1 MPIKILLADKSITI
15 QKVVEMLF
23 SGKEYEV
30 LCVSDG
36 ETALGEA
43 QRVMPDVVLADVDL
57 PRIDGY
63 SFAARLKQEAAL
75 ARTPVILMMSRDDVF
90 DANKASQASIIDH
103 IAKPFE
109 SQELIGKVRK
119 AVSAAAPRLAEPAA
133 AAARPVSAAP
143 PQKSPA
149 APMAPPASVVSTKPA
164 TRPKQ
169 APPANIFD
177 IIQEAP
183 THADLKRTSP
193 PPEEEGVFE
202 VEPVVEIEEPLAR
215 EVERALPVGEK
226 AMEEMRAG
234 LGLSGKGEQAQPEI
248 VNFESLD
255 MATSAADEYRPQ
267 QAPPRRPVPDSFA
280 PREYVPPP
288 PEPGAAAPVSAMSE
302 ERLRSIAEETI
313 SRVAREY
320 FKSTSPVQSPKVSED
335 TVRRGIEEAVSK
347 IAREIAREVIEK
359 VAWEVIPDLAEML
372 IKAEIERLKVET

>member
-36 ETALGEA
+36 EAALSEA
-43 QRVMPDVVLADVDL
+43 RRTMPDVVLADIDL

-75 ARTPVILMMSRDDVF
+75 ARTPVILMMSRDDIF
-90 DANKASQASIIDH
+90 DANKAGQTSVVDH

-119 AVSAAAPRLAEPAA
+119 AVSAAPPRPAEPAA
-133 AAARPVSAAP
+133 VVRPAAAQQQRP
-143 PQKSPA
+143 PA
-149 APMAPPASVVSTKPA
+149 APTAPPAPVVPTTPA
-164 TRPKQ
+164 ARPKQ
-169 APPANIFD
+169 APPADIFD

-193 PPEEEGVFE
+193 PPPKEEDVYE

-215 EVERALPVGEK
+215 EVARALPVGEK

-234 LGLSGKGEQAQPEI
+234 LGLGKGEQAQSEI

-255 MATSAADEYRPQ
+255 MATAEADEYKPPQ
-267 QAPPRRPVPDSFA
+267 EPQRRPVPDSFV

-288 PEPGAAAPVSAMSE
+288 SEPGTAAPAAISDE
-302 ERLRSIAEETI
+302 QLRNMVEAS
-313 SRVAREY
+313 VAR
-320 FKSTSPVQSPKVSED
+320 
-335 TVRRGIEEAVSK
+335 

-372 IKAEIERLKVET
+372 IKAEIERLKAES

>member
-36 ETALGEA
+36 ETALSEA
-43 QRVMPDVVLADVDL
+43 KRIMPDVVLADIDL

-63 SFAARLKQEAAL
+63 SFAARLKQETEL
-75 ARTPVILMMSRDDVF
+75 ARTPVILMLSRDDIF
-90 DANKASQASIIDH
+90 DANKAGQALVVDH

-119 AVSAAAPRLAEPAA
+119 AVSAAPPRPAEQAA
-133 AAARPVSAAP
+133 AAP
-143 PQKSPA
+143 PP
-149 APMAPPASVVSTKPA
+149 PPAQPQRPPSSAVPTQPVKP
-164 TRPKQ
+164 RQ
-169 APPANIFD
+169 APPADIFD

-183 THADLKRTSP
+183 SRADLKRVSQP
-193 PPEEEGVFE
+193 RPEDEEVYE
-202 VEPVVEIEEPLAR
+202 VEPVVEIEEPLTR
-215 EVERALPVGEK
+215 EVAHALPVGEK

-234 LGLSGKGEQAQPEI
+234 LGLGAKGVQAQSEI

-255 MATSAADEYRPQ
+255 MATAAAGEYQPE
-267 QAPPRRPVPDSFA
+267 QAPPQRPVPDSFM

-288 PEPGAAAPVSAMSE
+288 HEPEVSAPAAAVSDE
-302 ERLRSIAEETI
+302 QLRKM
-313 SRVAREY
+313 V
-320 FKSTSPVQSPKVSED
+320 
-335 TVRRGIEEAVSK
+335 EEAVTK
-347 IAREIAREVIEK
+347 IAREVAREVIEK

>member
-90 DANKASQASIIDH
+90 DAKKASQASIIDH

-119 AVSAAAPRLAEPAA
+119 AVSAASLLAEPAA
-133 AAARPVSAAP
+133 AARPVSSVQ

-149 APMAPPASVVSTKPA
+149 APMAPPTPVVSTKPA
-164 TRPKQ
+164 TGPKQ

-177 IIQEAP
+177 IIREAP

-193 PPEEEGVFE
+193 PPAEEEIVFE
-202 VEPVVEIEEPLAR
+202 VEPVVEIEEPMAS
-215 EVERALPVGEK
+215 EVEHALPVGEK
-226 AMEEMRAG
+226 AMQEMRAG
-234 LGLSGKGEQAQPEI
+234 LGLSGKDEQAQPEI

-267 QAPPRRPVPDSFA
+267 QAPTRRPMPDSFA
-280 PREYVPPP
+280 PREYIPPP
-288 PEPGAAAPVSAMSE
+288 PGAAAPASAMSE
-302 ERLRSIAEETI
+302 EKLRSIAEETI

>member
-36 ETALGEA
+36 ETALSEA
-43 QRVMPDVVLADVDL
+43 RRITPDVVLADIDL

-63 SFAARLKQEAAL
+63 SLATRLKQETAL

-90 DANKASQASIIDH
+90 DANKASQASVVDH

-119 AVSAAAPRLAEPAA
+119 SVSAASPRPAEPAA
-133 AAARPVSAAP
+133 VAHPSTAP
-143 PQKSPA
+143 PQRPPV
-149 APMAPPASVVSTKPA
+149 APMAPASGASTKPA
-164 TRPKQ
+164 APGQ
-169 APPANIFD
+169 APPTDIFD

-183 THADLKRTSP
+183 THADLKRASPP
-193 PPEEEGVFE
+193 PPEEEGVYE

-215 EVERALPVGEK
+215 EVARALPVGEK

-234 LGLSGKGEQAQPEI
+234 LGLGGKAEQAQPEI
-248 VNFESLD
+248 VTFESLD
-255 MATSAADEYRPQ
+255 MATAAESEYQPQ
-267 QAPPRRPVPDSFA
+267 QAPPRRPMPDAFV

-288 PEPGAAAPVSAMSE
+288 PETGTASPVAAMSD
-302 ERLRSIAEETI
+302 ERLRSIAEETV

-320 FKSTSPVQSPKVSED
+320 FKSASPVQPPKVSEE

-372 IKAEIERLKVET
+372 IKAEIERLKIET